1 MPYQPSKPKAHTPT
15 RNPLARLHSPGVMMI
30 LIFLL
35 VVYLV
40 YLLAENFGLEG
51 EGGWLGEVFGASAFI
66 AGIIVVAVL
75 ATVIFLGLKKFIR
88 RQSDSPWMEIEQEIE
103 PEDDTEDTESRE
115 K

>member
-1 MPYQPSKPKAHTPT
+1 MSYQPPRKIKAKNPA

-51 EGGWLGEVFGASAFI
+51 EGGWLGEVFGATAFI
-66 AGIIVVAVL
+66 AGIIVAAVL
-75 ATVIFLGLKKFIR
+75 AVAIYFGLRKFFR
-88 RQSDSPWMEIEQEIE
+88 GPQSVSPWMEEDADDIETPDKE
-103 PEDDTEDTESRE
+103 
-115 K
+115 